1 MGVLVTLAAAVL
13 AGLCIRVDCLV
24 VEAPAGQ
31 LRAVL
36 PLGPPG
42 GRDLS
47 FSLSFRHSVAKL
59 PVEDFFRPVDGRLQL
74 YRTVYSGL
82 GAGLPFGDEG
92 GTVSLVDGSIV
103 IDGLDRRMERL
114 AVSPSSFTENRL
126 TVWGRRYDFFRLI
139 GGGGIA
145 ILAVDRRPLLAV
157 IFPRPGT
164 KGEPE

>member
-1 MGVLVTLAAAVL
+1 MTLAAAAL
-13 AGLCIRVDCLV
+13 AGFSIRVDCLV
-24 VEAPAGQ
+24 VEAPAGHV
-31 LRAVL
+31 RAVL

-42 GRDLS
+42 GEDLS
-47 FSLSFRHSVAKL
+47 FSMSFRHSVAKL
-59 PVEDFFRPVDGRLQL
+59 PVEDFFRPADGWLQL

-92 GTVSLVDGSIV
+92 GTVSLVDGAIV
-103 IDGLDRRMERL
+103 IEGLDRRFERL

-126 TVWGRRYDFFRLI
+126 TVWGRRYDFYRLI
-139 GGGGIA
+139 GGGGVA
-145 ILAVDRRPLLAV
+145 ILALHRRPLLSV